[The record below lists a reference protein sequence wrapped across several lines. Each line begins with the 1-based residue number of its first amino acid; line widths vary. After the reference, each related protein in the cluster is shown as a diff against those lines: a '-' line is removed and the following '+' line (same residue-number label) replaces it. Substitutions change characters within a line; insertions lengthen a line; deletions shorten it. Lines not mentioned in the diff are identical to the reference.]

1 MKVILDSCPCGA
13 IVTGIGRGGKAREA
27 QISKRILGGATLHR
41 ARRGKVLA
49 LSWKAEH
56 IVGLPFESTDS
67 ADGSDAAGGVSS
79 DGVKTDDGLTLEVV
93 DEDPTLL

>member
-1 MKVILDSCPCGA
+1 M
-13 IVTGIGRGGKAREA
+13 
-27 QISKRILGGATLHR
+27 
-41 ARRGKVLA
+41 LA